1 MNTNI
6 FLMSGSGLRF
16 KKNNYKVPKQFLKI
30 NNGNFVID
38 EIIANSPKTEE
49 NIFVINNE
57 LEENEIYK
65 EWVTNLQINSK
76 IYNVGNITNGQA
88 TSLYSVRDIVN
99 RDSKL
104 FVLPC
109 DTVIYD
115 KKIKSIF
122 NLQSDHAIVTSKPT
136 NYQLD
141 NNLQF
146 GWVQDLDE
154 KIEIFCKETPTFPLN
169 SNVILGFFYYKN
181 FSIFESGYTKLIE
194 SQKTINGEYYLDK
207 ITELLI
213 ADQATFQELNVN
225 RHLSFGTP
233 KEYEKNK
240 NV

>member
-1 MNTNI
+1 
-6 FLMSGSGLRF
+6 MSGSGLRF

-57 LEENEIYK
+57 LEKNEIYK
-65 EWVTNLQINSK
+65 EWVANLQINSK

-122 NLQSDHAIVTSKPT
+122 NLQSDHAIVTAKPT

-141 NNLQF
+141 NSLQF
-146 GWVQDLDE
+146 GWVQDLEE
-154 KIEIFCKETPTFPLN
+154 KIEIFCKEKPTIPLE

-194 SQKTINGEYYLDK
+194 SQKTINSEYYLDK

-213 ADQATFQELNVN
+213 ADHATFKEINVN
-225 RHLSFGTP
+225 RYLSFGTP
-233 KEYEKNK
+233 KEYEENK

>member
-1 MNTNI
+1 
-6 FLMSGSGLRF
+6 MSGSGLRF

-57 LEENEIYK
+57 LEKNEIYK
-65 EWVTNLQINSK
+65 EWVANLQINSK

-141 NNLQF
+141 NSLQF
-146 GWVQDLDE
+146 GWVQDLEE
-154 KIEIFCKETPTFPLN
+154 KIEIFCKEKPTIPLE

-194 SQKTINGEYYLDK
+194 SQKTINSEYYLDK

-213 ADQATFQELNVN
+213 ADHATFKEINVN
-225 RHLSFGTP
+225 RYLSFGTP
-233 KEYEKNK
+233 KEYEENK